1 MTRPPLSD
9 YPYDPNRPVTD
20 VYKLEGLDKLRCVR
34 DPGLRQTL
42 YELYWVAQDNE
53 TDPRKRARVAAW
65 ERSRSEEEREQLLA
79 LAEACLAGKH
89 GEDAL
94 GLAQMYLIDD
104 TRHERPMRTDLQSLR
119 AFADEL
125 RKLRRRQA

>member
-20 VYKLEGLDKLRCVR
+20 VYQLEGLDKLRCVR

-53 TDPRKRARVAAW
+53 TDPRKRARMEAW
-65 ERSRSEEEREQLLA
+65 ERSRHEEERERLLA

-94 GLAQMYLIDD
+94 GLAQMYLVDD

-119 AFADEL
+119 AFEDEL
-125 RKLRRRQA
+125 RKIRRRQA

>member
-1 MTRPPLSD
+1 MNLED

-20 VYKLEGLDKLRCVR
+20 VYQLEGLDKLRCVA
-34 DPGLRQTL
+34 DPKMRELL
-42 YELYWVAQDNE
+42 WDLYWVAQSNE
-53 TDPRKRARVAAW
+53 RDPRRRAAYEAQRRDEQED
-65 ERSRSEEEREQLLA
+65 ERQKLTR

-94 GLAQMYLIDD
+94 GLAQMYLVDD

-119 AFADEL
+119 AFSDEL

>member
-9 YPYDPNRPVTD
+9 YPYEPNRPVTD
-20 VYKLEGLDKLRCVR
+20 VYQLEGLDKLRCVR

-65 ERSRSEEEREQLLA
+65 ERSRHEEEREQLLA

-94 GLAQMYLIDD
+94 GLAQMYLVDD

>member
-9 YPYDPNRPVTD
+9 YPYEPDRPVAD
-20 VYKLEGLDKLRCVR
+20 VYQLEGLDKLRCVQ
-34 DPGLRQTL
+34 DPGLRRAL
-42 YELYWVAQDNE
+42 YDLYWAAQDNE
-53 TDPRKRARVAAW
+53 TDPRKRARVEAW

-94 GLAQMYLIDD
+94 GLAQMYLVDD